1 MDLVVQKYG
10 GTSVANTKKIKNIA
24 RNIQKL
30 RKRKKSLVVV
40 VSAMAGETDKLH
52 NLTKDI
58 SKIPN
63 DRECDQIISTGE
75 KVSAG
80 LVTMALLEIG
90 IKAISLDPRNFGLI
104 TNDLHGKATILSV
117 GTDEIKKYLKKGF
130 VVVIPG
136 FQGINLQGDVTTLG
150 RGGSDLSAVAIASA
164 LKASYCELLK
174 DDVDGIY
181 TTDPKL
187 YKGAKKLI
195 IFHIKKCLKCLAW
208 VQKYYKQKQLSM
220 PII

>member
-164 LKASYCELLK
+164 LKASY
-174 DDVDGIY
+174 
-181 TTDPKL
+181 
-187 YKGAKKLI
+187 
-195 IFHIKKCLKCLAW
+195 
-208 VQKYYKQKQLSM
+208 
-220 PII
+220 